1 MWYLDIFKFIVD
13 GSIVASILA
22 VAIFGVRILIK
33 GRLNPIFIY
42 LLWIVMMF
50 KLIIPYGP
58 ESNISLYNLMDFK
71 GNEIISSEVLKEDK
85 LEEIEN
91 IKDSRYLEITHNISG
106 KETNEKDYVENS
118 ILKAKVLDKLLFS
131 IWICGVIFFTF
142 KIIISALKIKKL
154 IYLGN
159 KIRDEKIEDLLVN
172 LKKRLKIKNNVQ
184 IVFTE
189 EINSPA
195 IYGIVNTKLFLNKDL
210 IKNASDNEL
219 RYILLHEL
227 CHLKRNDILVSK
239 LINLMKVIY
248 WFNPI
253 IIISLN
259 TMQSDCEVACDAKV
273 LNFID
278 KKENLNYGKTIIN
291 ILSYSNS
298 KATSLGTIGMA
309 FNKKMIKERISMIGK
324 NKKFGLKSI
333 VLGGVVVLGVSII
346 GLTSQKPTAELV
358 SEEENINNKITN
370 DLSEDNIKSIDS
382 NLDKSRNDIVIYSA
396 HTEES
401 YSYGEDVEDVGA
413 ILSTE
418 LNKKGLNSMFLE
430 NNKSLESSYN
440 KSFERANELIIE
452 NIEGYNE
459 KILLDIHRAA
469 GDSNNDGIAIIL
481 SENNPLYEENK
492 VFADT
497 LKKEIKDIGIKNVGI
512 YTYPKDMSKSFNQE
526 LSSKAIMIEIG
537 SEASNKEQ
545 INTLID
551 GLASALEKNCK

>member
-1 MWYLDIFKFIVD
+1 MCYLDIFKFIVD

-33 GRLNPIFIY
+33 GRLSPIFIY

-71 GNEIISSEVLKEDK
+71 GNEIISSEFLKEDK
-85 LEEIEN
+85 LGEIEN
-91 IKDSRYLEITHNISG
+91 IKDSRYLESTHNISG
-106 KETNEKDYVENS
+106 KETNEKDYVEKS
-118 ILKAKVLDKLLFS
+118 ILKATVLDKLLFS
-131 IWICGVIFFTF
+131 IWICGVIFFTI

-184 IVFTE
+184 IVFTK

-210 IKNASDNEL
+210 IKNVSDNEL

-253 IIISLN
+253 IIIALN

-278 KKENLNYGKTIIN
+278 KKENLSYGKTIIN

-370 DLSEDNIKSIDS
+370 DLSEDNIKSRDS

-396 HTEES
+396 HTEEY
-401 YSYGEDVEDVGA
+401 YSYGEDVENVGS
-413 ILSTE
+413 ILSAE
-418 LNKKGLNSMFLE
+418 LNKKGLNSMFLK